1 MKKQSKLSEAEWE
14 LMTEIWRLGKPV
26 SVREVHERL
35 YPNKEKAYT
44 TVQTTMNIL
53 FDKNFLRRDK
63 VGLVNFYFPTLSQRE
78 FAKRETSSFVFRLFN
93 GSFGALAN
101 YLVDSGELSD
111 EELNELKTLI
121 DEREKENGGKP

>member
-1 MKKQSKLSEAEWE
+1 MKKSQKLSEAEWE
-14 LMTEIWRLGKPV
+14 LMTEIWKFNKPI
-26 SVREVHERL
+26 SVREIHDSL

-53 FDKNFLRRDK
+53 FNKGFLRRDK
-63 VGLVNFYFPTLSQRE
+63 VGLVNFYFPKVSQDDFAQRE
-78 FAKRETSSFVFRLFN
+78 TNSIVSRLFN

-111 EELNELKTLI
+111 EEISDLKKMI
-121 DEREKENGGKP
+121 DAKSNQSGGKS